1 MPSFAYTNSTNFR
14 PFSYE
19 ELLAP
24 LLMATQAHQEVE
36 EAYGALGTDAG
47 AVGSLIDQQNDPD
60 AYALYKAFSD
70 RLSSES
76 DTLSK
81 RGLTPASRQNLI
93 NMRRRYANDITKIQ
107 NAITRR
113 REMADEQRKGVLENP
128 TLMYQRNFNISSWDT
143 SLDRFLENPEYNY
156 GDVYSG
162 ALITKQVSEMASHL
176 ATELRGVKSGRL
188 DAYTK
193 TFLKNYGL
201 TSDEVLLAI
210 NNPNDPRASKA
221 LAAIYDSALSAVP
234 QSIRTQ
240 YADQVRAYAQQGFW
254 SAIGK
259 SEVSPY
265 EDFGARL
272 AAEEAS
278 KKRLIDYQ
286 NQQKQ
291 LNGLS
296 LNPRSV
302 YSQRQR
308 SDAEKN
314 FQDNMKKYSKYFYK
328 GKDGKTHLTYAGLQ
342 EYRRNAAPRVTSA
355 GSGSGTA
362 RLMNVETQ
370 YQNAERGFT
379 PTDFKKFID
388 SIGGSMRMEEGA
400 GWNSARI
407 GSLWDKYM
415 ENPVAATAGYDANKY
430 TEYYYNIDPSERD
443 VWKGNILR
451 TAVNGEFEEVD
462 FDSKSGQYKPTGK
475 TISVEELNSEDYEV
489 LGTSLSNLGANG
501 RGNTATIKDDKGNI
515 RTIKLNPGINERGED
530 ATMQYINYASMLEQ
544 IPDEGGFIVGPDG
557 RQRYVTR
564 EQADDEYYRA
574 LDTAHSYWS
583 QLGVTNKTKPQEFS
597 AYSW

>member
-24 LLMATQAHQEVE
+24 LLMATQAHQEIE

-60 AYALYKAFSD
+60 TYALYKAFND
-70 RLSSES
+70 KLSSES
-76 DTLSK
+76 DVLNK

-107 NAITRR
+107 NAITRK
-113 REMADEQRKGVLENP
+113 REMADEQRKGILANP
-128 TLMYQRNFNISSWDT
+128 TLMYQRNFNTSSWDT
-143 SLDRFLENPEYNY
+143 SLDRFLENPEYSY

-162 ALITKQVSEMASHL
+162 ALITQQVSQMASHL
-176 ATELRGVKSGRL
+176 ATELRKVRSGRL
-188 DAYTK
+188 DDYTK
-193 TFLKNYGL
+193 TFLKDYGL

-240 YADQVRAYAQQGFW
+240 YADQVKAYAQQGFW

-259 SEVSPY
+259 SEASPY

-278 KKRLIDYQ
+278 KKRLVDYQ
-286 NQQKQ
+286 NPQKQ

-296 LNPRSV
+296 LNPRTA

-308 SDAEKN
+308 SEAEAAFNKNMKN
-314 FQDNMKKYSKYFYK
+314 FSQYFDNVNGKYVLNDK
-328 GKDGKTHLTYAGLQ
+328 GKAELA
-342 EYRRNAAPRVTSA
+342 RNATPRVS
-355 GSGSGTA
+355 SGASGNATA

-370 YQNAERGFT
+370 YQNANNKFT
-379 PTDFKKFID
+379 PTAFKKFMD
-388 SIGGSMRMEEGA
+388 SLGMKDA
-400 GWNSARI
+400 NDA
-407 GSLWDKYM
+407 GSLWSQYM
-415 ENPVAATAGYDANKY
+415 QDPVASTAGYDANKY
-430 TEYYYNIDPSERD
+430 TEYYYSIDPSERD
-443 VWKGNILR
+443 VWKGNILG

-462 FDSKSGQYKPTGK
+462 FDGKSGQYKPTGK
-475 TISVEELNSEDYEV
+475 TISVEELNSKDYEV
-489 LGTSLSNLGANG
+489 LGTTLSNFGANG

-515 RTIKLNPGINERGED
+515 RTIKLNPGIHERAED
-530 ATMQYINYASMLEQ
+530 AAMQYINYASLLEQ
-544 IPDEGGFIVGPDG
+544 IPDEGGFVVGPDG

-564 EQADDEYYRA
+564 EQAIDEYYRA

-583 QLGVTNKTKPQEFS
+583 QLGVTNKTKPQEFG